1 MAVFQLELN
10 WIVITIIMMNIV
22 KMKDLDWYF
31 LSQNMTKY
39 ILRVNCK
46 MTLI

>member
-1 MAVFQLELN
+1 
-10 WIVITIIMMNIV
+10 MMNII

-31 LSQNMTKY
+31 LSQNMKKY
-39 ILRVNCK
+39 ILSVSYK